1 VPLATPWQ
9 SVAGL
14 RTLTRNFFALGAP
27 TIAGA
32 MIGVACCGDLQELL
46 NLTRNSS
53 IYKKEFKA
61 IHRELYTYN

>member
-1 VPLATPWQ
+1 MFARFLKDESGATAIEYGPI
-9 SVAGL
+9 A
-14 RTLTRNFFALGAP
+14 AL
-27 TIAGA
+27 IAGA